1 MPPLCFCYYISPS
14 LSNEFW
20 LAASIRSENAFP
32 SSVQQSSLPSRE
44 HLPSSRS
51 VRAKF
56 SSTPFQKGSFCNF
69 LATVNAKAMFLLLQ
83 ALRSR
88 ISFGFLPS
96 FIQKMPFHRQFS
108 SQACRHANICRHCA
122 ASLPAWR
129 KVVEDDGRHATMPAS
144 TFQRP
149 LPAASITV
157 SYVHQAF
164 RGDHQT
170 QSTFPAMNLDGWL
183 MEFSTGHHHKLE
195 HQR

>member
-32 SSVQQSSLPSRE
+32 SSIQQSSLPSRE

-51 VRAKF
+51 MRAKF
-56 SSTPFQKGSFCNF
+56 SATPFQKGSFCNF
-69 LATVNAKAMFLLLQ
+69 LAMVNAKAMFLLLQ

-88 ISFGFLPS
+88 IRFGFLPS

-129 KVVEDDGRHATMPAS
+129 KVLEGAERCWQACHHACQHLPAS
-144 TFQRP
+144 PSSSFHYSFLRTSSFPRRP
-149 LPAASITV
+149 SNAI
-157 SYVHQAF
+157 
-164 RGDHQT
+164 
-170 QSTFPAMNLDGWL
+170 NLSSN
-183 MEFSTGHHHKLE
+183 ES
-195 HQR
+195 

>member
-56 SSTPFQKGSFCNF
+56 SATPFQKGSFCNF

-88 ISFGFLPS
+88 IHGFASARRSLATLCVHRKRALESFLFTLFYRGFSLRWW
-96 FIQKMPFHRQFS
+96 RQLLVF
-108 SQACRHANICRHCA
+108 RY
-122 ASLPAWR
+122 
-129 KVVEDDGRHATMPAS
+129 
-144 TFQRP
+144 FRP
-149 LPAASITV
+149 IKL
-157 SYVHQAF
+157 F
-164 RGDHQT
+164 R
-170 QSTFPAMNLDGWL
+170 
-183 MEFSTGHHHKLE
+183 
-195 HQR
+195 

>member
-56 SSTPFQKGSFCNF
+56 SATPFQKGSFCNF

-129 KVVEDDGRHATMPAS
+129 KVLEGAERCWQACHHSCQHLPAS
-144 TFQRP
+144 PSSSFHYSFLRTSSFPRRP
-149 LPAASITV
+149 SNAI
-157 SYVHQAF
+157 
-164 RGDHQT
+164 
-170 QSTFPAMNLDGWL
+170 NLSSN
-183 MEFSTGHHHKLE
+183 ES
-195 HQR
+195 